1 MWNVKKLLQQ
11 NDPRSQAES
20 LALSSTHW
28 VCEHGLPNT
37 PDLHGVS
44 VPFCIQN
51 FSTQQS
57 LMADYH
63 PPSLLLSFITGFIM
77 KTLTQP

>member
-1 MWNVKKLLQQ
+1 MKYEKIIATVTLAPKLRVWLW
-11 NDPRSQAES
+11 
-20 LALSSTHW
+20 SSSY
-28 VCEHGLPNT
+28 CERGLPNT
-37 PDLHGVS
+37 SDLHGVS
-44 VPFCIQN
+44 VPFCTQN